1 MYLYTMLE
9 KYSVRNIVLWHFD
22 NIFFKLCAEPVA
34 ANNVSVLKISL
45 LFRENDEPK
54 YVRHAQK

>member
-9 KYSVRNIVLWHFD
+9 KYCLVWHFD
-22 NIFFKLCAEPVA
+22 NIFFKLCAEPVAA